1 MLSRGQDK
9 KYMNSKKYKHAFLIG
24 VYQNPDYASEL
35 VESLRGGRSNIYV
48 HINPRYLHDFEGF
61 IVKYSHE
68 DDVTVIHT
76 QPINWGGTSLLHS
89 ILDLLELAM
98 QNPDNGYFHML
109 TGQDILIK
117 PLSELYQFFDANNE
131 NNYLSY
137 GEDQMLKPTN
147 GYLLGL
153 NRSQYYHLF
162 DKLNY
167 RNNML
172 HRQLEKYFVKAQ
184 QLFHLKRKWPFPNY
198 YQGSGWFSLNR
209 LAVKEIMDW
218 LSKNHKV
225 AEYTFA
231 PDEVILQSILLNSKT
246 DFHIANDNLRLILWD
261 NKGVVGSPVV
271 LTEQHYGQLIK
282 SHSFFARK
290 IDPMKSKQLIEM
302 IHNHIKESEI

>member
-1 MLSRGQDK
+1 
-9 KYMNSKKYKHAFLIG
+9 MNLKKYKHAFLIG
-24 VYQNPDYASEL
+24 VYRNLDYAYDV
-35 VESLRGGRSNIYV
+35 VESLRGERSNIYI
-48 HINPRYLHDFEGF
+48 HINPRYLQDFERF
-61 IVKYSHE
+61 IEKYSKE
-68 DDVTVIHT
+68 KDVTVIHT
-76 QPINWGGTSLLHS
+76 QPINWGGTSLLDS

-98 QNPDNGYFHML
+98 QNPDNGYFHMI

-117 PLSELYQFFDANNE
+117 PLPELYQFFDANSE

-137 GEDQMLKPTN
+137 GADLMQKPTN

-153 NRSQYYHLF
+153 NRRQYYHLF

-167 RNNML
+167 RSNML

-198 YQGSGWFSLNR
+198 FQGSGWFSLNR

-218 LSKNHKV
+218 WLGNHRV

-246 DFHIANDNLRLILWD
+246 DFHVVNDNLRLILWD
-261 NKGVVGSPVV
+261 NKGEVGSPVV
-271 LTEQHYGQLIK
+271 LTEQYYDQLVK
-282 SHSFFARK
+282 SHCFFARK
-290 IDPMKSKQLIEM
+290 IHPVKSKRLIEL
-302 IHNHIKESEI
+302 IHNQIKEREI